1 MKAGLSEIIGGK
13 FVKKGGFESSYI
25 LTPLGRRLS
34 RVRIMGI
41 IVDKYQSEDGNY
53 AAITVDDGTETVR
66 CKAFINVKLFDGF
79 AQGDLVD
86 VIGKIREYN
95 GEVYVAPEVLR
106 RTDANWETLRSL
118 ELKKIWSAQRHTI
131 VQIRDLQKHSS
142 DATDLKNA
150 ASKAG
155 LDSDIV
161 AGLLEAEEAHIADHE
176 EKAVASSE
184 LKNKILELIG
194 SLDAGNGADY
204 SEILKKSEMSEE
216 QVDTAIQDLLE
227 SGICFEPKAGR
238 IKKL

>member
-1 MKAGLSEIIGGK
+1 MMKSIAGWLFTAAAFSLISSNIKFAKPFDVLIFLTGLFIIFQK
-13 FVKKGGFESSYI
+13 
-25 LTPLGRRLS
+25 P
-34 RVRIMGI
+34 
-41 IVDKYQSEDGNY
+41 
-53 AAITVDDGTETVR
+53 A
-66 CKAFINVKLFDGF
+66 
-79 AQGDLVD
+79 
-86 VIGKIREYN
+86 
-95 GEVYVAPEVLR
+95 
-106 RTDANWETLRSL
+106 WL